1 MTACPVTV
9 IPQKCTGVP
18 ITLPEKKNV
27 IFFIDFLGALNFFY
41 NIKMF
46 LKIVGVQ
53 SRNKCSLGNV
63 ERKEWAGLFV

>member
-46 LKIVGVQ
+46 LKNLFQKNYFLKLFFNSI
-53 SRNKCSLGNV
+53 CSI
-63 ERKEWAGLFV
+63 